1 MSHNGITMLELMLAR
16 LKRLKCLKPII
27 IATSTKKIDK
37 KIIYLCKKKKI
48 KYFVGSE
55 KNVLARYYFASKKYK
70 LKNVI
75 RLTSDCPLIDIN
87 IIKKLIKIFKTKKFN
102 FVANTVPP
110 PTKFPDGTDVEI
122 FSQKLLEKT
131 FKEAKLPSEKEHV
144 TFYMWKSGKFKTF
157 KLENKSNYSKY
168 RFTLDYP
175 KDFILIT
182 KIMDYFKDQI
192 YSCTTNQIVNFIKK
206 NKKLIKYQKKI
217 SRYDGWKPSLK
228 KDKIFKK

>member
-1 MSHNGITMLELMLAR
+1 MLILR
-16 LKRLKCLKPII
+16 
-27 IATSTKKIDK
+27 
-37 KIIYLCKKKKI
+37 
-48 KYFVGSE
+48 
-55 KNVLARYYFASKKYK
+55 SKE
-70 LKNVI
+70 
-75 RLTSDCPLIDIN
+75 
-87 IIKKLIKIFKTKKFN
+87 
-102 FVANTVPP
+102 NT
-110 PTKFPDGTDVEI
+110 
-122 FSQKLLEKT
+122 
-131 FKEAKLPSEKEHV
+131 
-144 TFYMWKSGKFKTF
+144 
-157 KLENKSNYSKY
+157 NYSKY